1 MNNIGS
7 NEGSKFYVSGTDE
20 HTKYL
25 VTETSKYNKLEGTSI
40 SMDIYVTSVSVAK
53 WALDE
58 QSITILGTMRQDRK
72 ENSKELKML
81 DGREGKST
89 IHVYL
94 GEGSM
99 MLVSCVGKK
108 KSGKK
113 T

>member
-7 NEGSKFYVSGTDE
+7 NEDSKFYVSGTDE
-20 HTKYL
+20 YTKYL
-25 VTETSKYNKLEGTSI
+25 ITETSKYNKLKGTSI
-40 SMDIYVTSVSVAK
+40 SMDRYFTSVSVAK

-58 QSITILGTMRQDRK
+58 QSITIVGTMRQDRK
-72 ENSKELKML
+72 ENPKESKML
-81 DGREGKST
+81 DGREGKSI

-94 GEGSM
+94 GEGSIM
-99 MLVSCVGKK
+99 PVSCVGKK

>member
-7 NEGSKFYVSGTDE
+7 NEDSKFYVSGTDE
-20 HTKYL
+20 YTKYL
-25 VTETSKYNKLEGTSI
+25 ITETSKYNKLKGTSI
-40 SMDIYVTSVSVAK
+40 SMDRYFTSVSVAK

-58 QSITILGTMRQDRK
+58 QSITIVGTMRQDRK
-72 ENSKELKML
+72 ENPKESKML

-94 GEGSM
+94 GEGSIM
-99 MLVSCVGKK
+99 PVSCVGKK
-108 KSGKK
+108 KSEKK